1 MSIINQIDSILVQI
15 PQISG
20 YSVKGLNYL
29 LPFDTKNDIK
39 NIFPGLLNELK
50 DILSEDM
57 GIYDSN
63 RLCHIL
69 EHKFKVYK
77 QIDSFFQ
84 ATKYYLFRSL
94 GLILYFPDELLANLL
109 NLFYSILLEFETF
122 TVKTCAAEILIK
134 LLL

>member
-1 MSIINQIDSILVQI
+1 MLLSAAGPLPKMSIINQIDIILVQI

-29 LPFDTKNDIK
+29 LPFDTANDIK

-69 EHKFKVYK
+69 EHKFKVYI
-77 QIDSFFQ
+77 QIDSCFMRIN
-84 ATKYYLFRSL
+84 TIYLDL
-94 GLILYFPDELLANLL
+94 W
-109 NLFYSILLEFETF
+109 
-122 TVKTCAAEILIK
+122 V
-134 LLL
+134 